1 MSVLFPVG
9 GKDSH
14 WSKYSP
20 KPLISTLCHSI
31 KRKGGKGIRFPFLE
45 IFGYVMMTK
54 SQRVEKE
61 TSHGFEKMRLRVVS
75 ALRMMFPFPPFF
87 LYFKFKV
94 WNPKSLEML
103 SRTPRQRLEEA
114 ALHWTELRGSGWV
127 QNPHAKVKQPPPK
140 KKKNIK

>member
-31 KRKGGKGIRFPFLE
+31 KRKGEKKGIRFPFLE

-61 TSHGFEKMRLRVVS
+61 TSHGFEKDAFDSCVS
-75 ALRMMFPFPPFF
+75 APDDVSFF
-87 LYFKFKV
+87 SFLFLTP
-94 WNPKSLEML
+94 NSNSEMQSL
-103 SRTPRQRLEEA
+103 
-114 ALHWTELRGSGWV
+114 
-127 QNPHAKVKQPPPK
+127 
-140 KKKNIK
+140 